1 MRFYSLFILLLL
13 GGLILTTVRRS
24 SLPRGIR
31 NNNPGNIRLTD
42 IQWQGMQEAQ
52 NDPAFVQFIDPVYGF
67 RAMTRILRNYQ
78 RRGLVTLRDMIS
90 TYAPKSE
97 NDTNAY
103 VNFVANRLNVSPDTA
118 LDLALHLFP
127 LLKAIS
133 EFENGSRFANHY
145 DNTTIQEGIALA

>member
-1 MRFYSLFILLLL
+1 MRVLSFSFLVIL
-13 GGLILTTVRRS
+13 GGVILTTVKRS

-31 NNNPGNIRLTD
+31 NNNPGNIRLTN
-42 IQWQGMQEAQ
+42 IQWQGMQGAQ
-52 NDPAFVQFIDPVYGF
+52 NDPAFIQFIDPVYGF

-78 RRGLVTLRDMIS
+78 RRGLVTLRDMLN

-103 VNFVANRLNVSPDTA
+103 VDFVAKRIKVSPDVP

-127 LLKAIS
+127 LLKAIT
-133 EFENGSRFANHY
+133 EFENGSRFADFY
-145 DNTTIQEGIALA
+145 DNETIQEGIALA

>member
-1 MRFYSLFILLLL
+1 MRALTLLPLL
-13 GGLILTTVRRS
+13 IVGGVILTTVKRS

-31 NNNPGNIRLTD
+31 NNNPGNIRLTK
-42 IQWQGMQEAQ
+42 IQWQGMQSAQ
-52 NDPAFVQFIDPVYGF
+52 NDADFVQFIDPVYGF

-90 TYAPKSE
+90 TYAPKNE

-103 VNFVANRLNVSPDTA
+103 VNFVAKRINVAPDA
-118 LDLALHLFP
+118 PLDLGLHLFP

-133 EFENGSRFANHY
+133 EFENGSRFADFYN
-145 DNTTIQEGIALA
+145 DSTIQEGIALA

>member
-1 MRFYSLFILLLL
+1 MRVLSLLPLMLL
-13 GGLILTTVRRS
+13 GGVILTTVKRS

-31 NNNPGNIRLTD
+31 NNNPGNIRLTT
-42 IQWQGMQEAQ
+42 IQWQGMQDAQ

-103 VNFVANRLNVSPDTA
+103 VNFVAKRLNVSPDA
-118 LDLALHLFP
+118 PLDLALHLFP

-133 EFENGSRFANHY
+133 EFENGSRFADFYN
-145 DNTTIQEGIALA
+145 DTTIQEGIALA